1 MHSAVETISLDDLDR
16 AADLL
21 AAFASELTPSDD
33 FTP

>member
-1 MHSAVETISLDDLDR
+1 MHSAVETISLEDIDR

-21 AAFASELTPSDD
+21 AAFVCNLPADAD

>member
-1 MHSAVETISLDDLDR
+1 MHSAVETISLEDIDR

-21 AAFASELTPSDD
+21 AAFATELSEADD

>member
-1 MHSAVETISLDDLDR
+1 MHSAVETISLDDIDR

-21 AAFASELTPSDD
+21 AAFATALTGDED

>member
-1 MHSAVETISLDDLDR
+1 MHSAVETISLDDIDR

-21 AAFASELTPSDD
+21 AAFACSLSEVED